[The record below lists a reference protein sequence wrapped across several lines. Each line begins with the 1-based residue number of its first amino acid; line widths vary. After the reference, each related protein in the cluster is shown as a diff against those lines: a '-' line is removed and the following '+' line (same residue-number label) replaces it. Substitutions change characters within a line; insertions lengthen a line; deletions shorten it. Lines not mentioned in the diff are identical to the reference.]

1 MDLSSMG
8 SQRVRH
14 NWTTFNHTSSSTSSQ
29 TLGTLILTW
38 GHSNRYAVLSHCSFN
53 CIYLMINDSYQLVM
67 CLSSTT
73 CHVWWNVLCKYFLPI
88 WVLLFI
94 FFWRADILHFMK
106 TNCQIFHLWLTV
118 FVFLRNLSLTK
129 GNKYFLP
136 HFILEGFQFPLTFSS
151 KIHFKFEHFLTPL
164 TKITLKWIKDLNI
177 RLETARH
184 LEIMGITL

>member
-1 MDLSSMG
+1 M
-8 SQRVRH
+8 
-14 NWTTFNHTSSSTSSQ
+14 
-29 TLGTLILTW
+29 ILNSFTC
-38 GHSNRYAVLSHCSFN
+38 VHCYLYVFSGEILCKSFASLFAEFLFH
-53 CIYLMINDSYQLVM
+53 YLRNVYKLFIR
-67 CLSSTT
+67 
-73 CHVWWNVLCKYFLPI
+73 NVLCKYFLPI

-94 FFWRADILHFMK
+94 FFWRAEILHFMK

-151 KIHFKFEHFLTPL
+151 KIHFKLEHFLTPL
-164 TKITLKWIKDLNI
+164 PKITLKWIKDLNI

-184 LEIMGITL
+184 LEIIGITL

>member
-1 MDLSSMG
+1 MGDLCLNPGLRRSPGKGRGYPLQYSCLENSMDLSSMG

-73 CHVWWNVLCKYFLPI
+73 CHLWWNVLCKYFVTVNI
-88 WVLLFI
+88 FI
-94 FFWRADILHFMK
+94 ILTDFFKSR
-106 TNCQIFHLWLTV
+106 
-118 FVFLRNLSLTK
+118 
-129 GNKYFLP
+129 
-136 HFILEGFQFPLTFSS
+136 
-151 KIHFKFEHFLTPL
+151 
-164 TKITLKWIKDLNI
+164 
-177 RLETARH
+177 
-184 LEIMGITL
+184 